1 MTTIATDPP
10 ARKPLPLRLHR
21 MPLVWLAVGVPAA
34 FVFWMFFM
42 MTPV

>member
-1 MTTIATDPP
+1 V
-10 ARKPLPLRLHR
+10 RLHR
-21 MPLVWLAVGVPAA
+21 MPLAWLAVGVPAA